1 MTPMRGASSSVE
13 PIRVQTRF
21 ERFPASIK
29 GAFVMAGA
37 DGNPHA
43 VKIERAEVIRVPGG
57 PSKPVPVEE
66 RAMDV
71 APARDLFV
79 PFEVGVTDL
88 EPGWYRLVSAVR
100 VDAAQVWD
108 FQSRPFT
115 IPWPRN
121 DVRRGSY
128 PVDRTITVDR
138 VAFLVERVE
147 LGSDASVV
155 VWRKKSQKA
164 EKAGGGGEG
173 EAIVMADGAE
183 LPLVPVVPGTRA
195 FEPGL
200 PGERRTVSYPVP
212 RQARRLEVVLRLVS
226 GSRSQ
231 SVPVQL
237 L

>member
-1 MTPMRGASSSVE
+1 MTPMRGASSSAE

-21 ERFPASIK
+21 ERYPASIK

-37 DGNPHA
+37 DGNPHG
-43 VKIERAEVIRVPGG
+43 VKIERAEV
-57 PSKPVPVEE
+57 
-66 RAMDV
+66 
-71 APARDLFV
+71 
-79 PFEVGVTDL
+79 
-88 EPGWYRLVSAVR
+88 VR

-121 DVRRGSY
+121 DVRRGSL
-128 PVDRTITVDR
+128 PVDKTITVDR
-138 VAFLVERVE
+138 VSFLVERVE

-155 VWRKKSQKA
+155 VWRKKSPKA
-164 EKAGGGGEG
+164 SEAGEGAEG
-173 EAIVMADGAE
+173 EAIVLADGAE

-195 FEPGL
+195 FEPRL

-212 RQARRLEVVLRLVS
+212 REARRLEVVVRLVS
-226 GSRSQ
+226 GSRSHP
-231 SVPVQL
+231 VPVHL